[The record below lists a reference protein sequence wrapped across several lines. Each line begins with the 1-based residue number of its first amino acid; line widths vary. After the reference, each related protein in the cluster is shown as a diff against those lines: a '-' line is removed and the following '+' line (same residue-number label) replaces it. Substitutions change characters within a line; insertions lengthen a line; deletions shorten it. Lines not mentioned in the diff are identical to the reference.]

1 MTFGSE
7 LVSVSGDREMGGVEE
22 IPVMDI
28 PIADLVTGNHV
39 RAFGIS
45 EEHVQILA
53 DCDEELPPILVQK
66 QSLRVIDGMH
76 RILAAELQ
84 GRTEIRARLMD
95 VGDANAFLYSVS
107 ANIAHG
113 LALSLSDRRNAAVQI
128 IRLYPDWSDR
138 AVARAAGLSGKTV
151 SALRARQSSVAP
163 PGRRLGLDGR
173 TRPVNSAAGRAIAQE
188 LLAKKPE
195 ASLREIAKE
204 AGISP
209 GTVRRVRAELQ
220 GKAEQRPSNGDV
232 SVRVV
237 RRRVTLERNSAPT
250 PSAHNPSF
258 GPTAADCEA
267 ILEILRND
275 PSLRYRDTGRGLL
288 QLLHHQRPV
297 FARTTK
303 IMDTI
308 PPHCRPAVAVL
319 ARIYAQGWLELAQN
333 LEETAS
339 RSANTRRS
347 ESA

>member
-1 MTFGSE
+1 
-7 LVSVSGDREMGGVEE
+7 
-22 IPVMDI
+22 MDI
-28 PIADLVTGNHV
+28 PIADIVAGNYI

-76 RILAAELQ
+76 RILAAELR

-95 VGDANAFLYSVS
+95 IGDANAFLYSIS

-173 TRPVNSAAGRAIAQE
+173 ARPVNSAAGRAIAQD

-209 GTVRRVRAELQ
+209 GTVRRVRAGLQ
-220 GKAEQRPSNGDV
+220 GKAEQRPSNGDA

-237 RRRVTLERNSAPT
+237 RRRETRERNSAPT
-250 PSAHNPSF
+250 PSVPTPSADNPSF

-297 FARTTK
+297 LARTTK
-303 IMDTI
+303 IMDAI